1 MIITYKGWR
10 DDNFSVPNDVY
21 VGGSLFSSILD
32 VPYQQVKIVA
42 KSGAP
47 YSTITAAQTAITD
60 NSSSKIYTVLVFPG
74 EYDEAL
80 TLKDYVNIIAIDQ
93 FNTYILR
100 QVTDNG
106 VPVHCN
112 LKINIDN
119 RQTDVPHG
127 THGLYLTAASV
138 IHIEGN
144 VKGGN
149 STGSGGKGIYN
160 YSAGI
165 VKVLNGNVTGGIGG
179 VNGGE
184 GIYNYSTG
192 TVTVINGNATGGNG
206 DMGGGKGIYNYSTG
220 TITILNGNAIGGIGG
235 TTGGRGIENNYS
247 ANTILVKNGY
257 ITNPGMNANHYPIWG
272 GNIILIDCIIVGNH
286 ADVPAIYLDVPKTVK
301 CMNVWS
307 NRDLHSNIT
316 NLIPGGF
323 NVNSN
328 VSLP

>member
-47 YSTITAAQTAITD
+47 YSTITSALDSITD
-60 NSSSKIYTVLVFPG
+60 ADPDTKPYFIDVATPG
-74 EYDEAL
+74 GWDEAIN
-80 TLKDYVNIIAIDQ
+80 LKNGVNIIARDP

-119 RQTDVPHG
+119 RQTDG
-127 THGLYLTAASV
+127 THGLFLKAASV

-149 STGSGGKGIYN
+149 STGSGGQGIYN

-179 VNGGE
+179 VNGGK

-206 DMGGGKGIYNYSTG
+206 DMGGGKGVHNRSTG

-257 ITNPGMNANHYPIWG
+257 ITNPGMNANDYPIWG

-286 ADVPAIYLDVPKTVK
+286 ADVPAIYLDVPRTVK

-323 NVNSN
+323 NVNSE
-328 VSLP
+328 VSFP

>member
-10 DDNFSVPNDVY
+10 GDNFSVLNDVY

-80 TLKDYVNIIAIDQ
+80 TLKDYVNIIAIDP

-119 RQTDVPHG
+119 RQIG
-127 THGLYLTAASV
+127 GSHGLFLTAASV

-149 STGSGGKGIYN
+149 STGSGGQGIYN

-179 VNGGE
+179 VNGGK

-206 DMGGGKGIYNYSTG
+206 DMGGGKGVHNRSTG

-235 TTGGRGIENNYS
+235 TTGGRGIENYYS

-257 ITNPGMNANHYPIWG
+257 ITNPGMNANDYPIWG

-286 ADVPAIYLDVPKTVK
+286 ADVPAIYLDVPRTVK

-307 NRDLHSNIT
+307 NRALHANIT
-316 NLIPGGF
+316 NLIEDGF
-323 NVNSN
+323 HVDANVEI
-328 VSLP
+328 

>member
-1 MIITYKGWR
+1 MTTYKGWR
-10 DDNFSVPNDVY
+10 NDNFSVPNNIY

-32 VPYQQVKIVA
+32 VPYQQLKIVA

-119 RQTDVPHG
+119 RHTDKPHG

-149 STGSGGKGIYN
+149 STGSGGEGIYN

-206 DMGGGKGIYNYSTG
+206 DMGGGRGVFNRSTG

-257 ITNPGMNANHYPIWG
+257 ITNPGMNANDYPIWG

-286 ADVPAIYLDVPKTVK
+286 ADVPAICLDVPKTVK

-323 NVNSN
+323 NVNSE
-328 VSLP
+328 VSFP